1 MKSKNS
7 TNILKTDWNKLSQMK
22 DSEIDYS
29 DIPPLSD
36 KFFKNAR
43 LRLPEKKSTIT
54 IRIDPDILSWLKQQG
69 RGYQTK
75 INAILRTYMETRR
88 HS

>member
-1 MKSKNS
+1 M
-7 TNILKTDWNKLSQMK
+7 LKTDWNKLSQMK

-36 KFFKNAR
+36 KFFKHAR

-54 IRIDPDILSWLKQQG
+54 IRIDPDVLSWLKKQG

-75 INAILRTYMETRR
+75 INAILRTYMEARR